1 MKKTLIILITL
12 VIIALGG
19 IFLQHQQQNEEAEQK
34 LFNQAKDR
42 MESYIKANYN
52 NINQMTFYN
61 EYKLNPMGG
70 ISVKGYL
77 NGNKEKEFFGL
88 YDKTSDEIG
97 VSSVDA
103 EEKPECQEKEC
114 EY

>member
-1 MKKTLIILITL
+1 MKKNIIILISV

-19 IFLQHQQQNEEAEQK
+19 IYMKYQHDKDETEQE
-34 LFNQAKDR
+34 LFNQAKEKMD
-42 MESYIKANYN
+42 SYIKANYSD
-52 NINQMTFYN
+52 INQITYYN
-61 EYKLNPMGG
+61 EYKINPMGG

-88 YDKTSDEIG
+88 YDETNDEIG

-114 EY
+114 DY

>member
-1 MKKTLIILITL
+1 MKKYMVVLIFVIT
-12 VIIALGG
+12 IASGS
-19 IFLQHQQQNEEAEQK
+19 IYMKYHHDKKEAEQE
-34 LFNQAKDR
+34 LFNQAKNK
-42 MESYIKANYN
+42 MESYIKANYK
-52 NINQMTFYN
+52 NIKQITYIND
-61 EYKLNPMGG
+61 YKINPMGG

-88 YDKTSDEIG
+88 YDKTNDEIG

>member
-1 MKKTLIILITL
+1 MKYQDDKK
-12 VIIALGG
+12 
-19 IFLQHQQQNEEAEQK
+19 EAEQE
-34 LFNQAKDR
+34 LFNRAKDK

-52 NINQMTFYN
+52 DIEQITYYN
-61 EYKLNPMGG
+61 DYKINPMGG
-70 ISVKGYL
+70 ISVEGYL
-77 NGNKEKEFFGL
+77 NGNKEKEFYGL
-88 YDKTSDEIG
+88 YDKTNDEIG

>member
-1 MKKTLIILITL
+1 MKKYIIILIF
-12 VIIALGG
+12 VIIIALGG
-19 IFLQHQQQNEEAEQK
+19 IYMKYQHDKKEAEQE
-34 LFNQAKDR
+34 LFIQAKNK
-42 MESYIKANYN
+42 MESYIKANYK
-52 NINQMTFYN
+52 NIKQITYIND
-61 EYKLNPMGG
+61 YKINPMGG

-88 YDKTSDEIG
+88 YDKTNDEIG

>member
-1 MKKTLIILITL
+1 MKY
-12 VIIALGG
+12 
-19 IFLQHQQQNEEAEQK
+19 QHDKKEAEQE
-34 LFNQAKDR
+34 LFIQAKNK
-42 MESYIKANYN
+42 MKSYIKANYK
-52 NINQMTFYN
+52 NIKQITYIND
-61 EYKLNPMGG
+61 YKINPMGG

-88 YDKTSDEIG
+88 YDKTNDEIG

>member
-1 MKKTLIILITL
+1 MKY
-12 VIIALGG
+12 
-19 IFLQHQQQNEEAEQK
+19 QHDKDETEQE
-34 LFNQAKDR
+34 LFNQAKEKMD
-42 MESYIKANYN
+42 SYIKANYSD
-52 NINQMTFYN
+52 INQITYYK
-61 EYKLNPMGG
+61 EYKINPMGG

-88 YDKTSDEIG
+88 YDETNDEIG

-114 EY
+114 DY